1 MSDVLDEWCLSV
13 GAITGAVVGAITGA
27 VGKAITGAVGRAI
40 TGVVGRAVGR
50 AITGAVVGA
59 ITGEVV
65 GAITGAVG
73 RAITGAVGRAIT
85 GAVVGAITG
94 AVGRAITGA
103 VVVVAGATA
112 NVVGSSVQHNLC
124 PPTAAPE
131 STEAPGSRGPSRT
144 PSRQSSKNEQG
155 SHLEIKPL
163 QKFDSEEPAPDVVVL
178 HLLPLLISQDEEEE
192 PRPAS
197 KVPSK
202 ATTPEPKTIEVIPE
216 RAPSVQ
222 ERAPSVSE
230 NKVESREARRSASRA
245 ETTALPKRQPSPA
258 PSPKRPTTTP
268 EPKPAPT
275 PVEAEAIVAKPAAK
289 VEPKAESRQK
299 AMALSRSPE
308 VPAESLELEG
318 PNTIMVTTLQNC
330 RTRVRNVQAASSRG
344 PADKAGAAPA
354 ATAAP

>member
-1 MSDVLDEWCLSV
+1 MSPGCSRSKTVHDTPPTRRYTTRPLHDTLPTRHAHLTRHYAV
-13 GAITGAVVGAITGA
+13 GAITGAA
-27 VGKAITGAVGRAI
+27 
-40 TGVVGRAVGR
+40 
-50 AITGAVVGA
+50 
-59 ITGEVV
+59 V

-94 AVGRAITGA
+94 AVVRAITGAVGGAITGAVVGAITGAVGGAITGA

-112 NVVGSSVQHNLC
+112 NVVGSSASSARKTPNSSVHEAGTKTNPLKVEAVRAAVSPTADPATSA

-178 HLLPLLISQDEEEE
+178 HLLPL
-192 PRPAS
+192 
-197 KVPSK
+197 
-202 ATTPEPKTIEVIPE
+202 
-216 RAPSVQ
+216 APSVQ

-230 NKVESREARRSASRA
+230 NKVESREASRPASRA
-245 ETTALPKRQPSPA
+245 ETTPLPKRQPSPA

-275 PVEAEAIVAKPAAK
+275 PVEAEAIVAKPAVK
-289 VEPKAESRQK
+289 VEPKAESIQK

-318 PNTIMVTTLQNC
+318 PNTIMICMVILLNIGLA
-330 RTRVRNVQAASSRG
+330 VLFVHILS
-344 PADKAGAAPA
+344 
-354 ATAAP
+354 